1 MRIFVSAGEPSGDL
15 HGANLIRSLRTLR
28 PDLDFCGFGGERM
41 QAAGCQLVYPL
52 VDHAVVGLVR
62 VLKSVPQFAAILR
75 KADRFFRQE
84 KPDLLVMI
92 DFPGFHWWLAK
103 RARQHGIPVV
113 FFVPPQLW
121 AWGSWRIKKMRE
133 RIDRVLCVLPFE
145 YIGHPYFD
153 ELREQRL
160 DPAFLAEEQ
169 YRPGTVIALLPGSR
183 NSELTNNLD
192 SLLRAA
198 TLIHERRPDTRFL
211 VACLREQHRQRV
223 EDRLRGHDLP
233 IEVHAGRTPEIIHLA
248 HSCIAVSG
256 SVGLELLFRGKPS
269 VVTYREHWSG
279 ILLAR
284 TVMKCRYISLVNLL
298 ADKEL
303 YPEFLSSRC
312 EAETMAGHVLRWLD
326 NDAEYKKICAE
337 LAALREQIAEPGACG
352 RAAKCVLEM
361 LEQKQTPLAA

>member
-1 MRIFVSAGEPSGDL
+1 
-15 HGANLIRSLRTLR
+15 
-28 PDLDFCGFGGERM
+28 
-41 QAAGCQLVYPL
+41 
-52 VDHAVVGLVR
+52 
-62 VLKSVPQFAAILR
+62 
-75 KADRFFRQE
+75 
-84 KPDLLVMI
+84 
-92 DFPGFHWWLAK
+92 
-103 RARQHGIPVV
+103 
-113 FFVPPQLW
+113 VPPQLW

-133 RIDRVLCVLPFE
+133 RVDRALCVLPFE
-145 YIGHPYFD
+145 KPWFSERGVPADYIGHPYFD

-211 VACLREQHRQRV
+211 VACLREKHRERV
-223 EDRLRGHDLP
+223 EDRLRGYDLP
-233 IEVHAGRTPEIIHLA
+233 VDVHAGRTPEIIHLA

-279 ILLAR
+279 ILIAR
-284 TVMKCRYISLVNLL
+284 TVMKCRFISLVNLL

-312 EAETMAGHVLRWLD
+312 ESEAMAGHVLRWLA
-326 NDAEYKKICAE
+326 NEAEYQRVCDE
-337 LAALREQIAEPGACG
+337 LAVLREQIAEPGACG

-361 LEQKQTPLAA
+361 LEQKQRSLAA

>member
-15 HGANLIRSLRTLR
+15 HGANLIRSLRALR

-121 AWGSWRIKKMRE
+121 AWAGWRVKKMRE
-133 RIDRVLCVLPFE
+133 RVDRALCTLPFE
-145 YIGHPYFD
+145 EAWFRERGVAAQYIGHPYFD

-160 DPAFLAEEQ
+160 DPAFLAEQ
-169 YRPGTVIALLPGSR
+169 QHRPGPV
-183 NSELTNNLD
+183 
-192 SLLRAA
+192 
-198 TLIHERRPDTRFL
+198 
-211 VACLREQHRQRV
+211 
-223 EDRLRGHDLP
+223 
-233 IEVHAGRTPEIIHLA
+233 
-248 HSCIAVSG
+248 
-256 SVGLELLFRGKPS
+256 
-269 VVTYREHWSG
+269 
-279 ILLAR
+279 
-284 TVMKCRYISLVNLL
+284 
-298 ADKEL
+298 
-303 YPEFLSSRC
+303 
-312 EAETMAGHVLRWLD
+312 
-326 NDAEYKKICAE
+326 
-337 LAALREQIAEPGACG
+337 
-352 RAAKCVLEM
+352 
-361 LEQKQTPLAA
+361 